1 MKTRVLLPM
10 ILVMTLVLSAC
21 GGSSGTTEAS
31 SGGGKV
37 DQNGHVTLEFWYSLS
52 GDSGKAVEYLVEQF
66 NSSQSDITVVPTYQ
80 GDYATTQAKLY
91 SAIAGGTLP
100 NVAQVGGAALLGT
113 SGSVVPIS
121 QFLSGENGMDIS
133 NIYQAFLNYNTADG
147 TLWSMPFNNSVPV
160 MYYNKD
166 LFTAA
171 GLDPENPPKAFTDL
185 ITDAQKLTVT
195 PSGSSTP
202 TQWGFN
208 TRNDTQW
215 YLSTLI
221 LENGGKI
228 VSDDETQVLY
238 NSSEAVAMLGL
249 WSDMVNKYHIM
260 PPNQHNEANSDFLA
274 GKLGMFLCS
283 SASVGSIV
291 QSAPFKVGV
300 AMVPSVSEIGQ
311 KLPVGGGG
319 LVIFKNSDQT
329 LLNASWKFVKFMV
342 SHDSSAYLAMN
353 TGYLPI
359 YKDSLEGAEMKSYL
373 EQHPE
378 KSAAFQSLDYVVVIP
393 EFSALGDSDSALQSA
408 VQKVELGAATPQE
421 ALDKAKATVDN
432 SIAEMKSTP

>member
-1 MKTRVLLPM
+1 
-10 ILVMTLVLSAC
+10 
-21 GGSSGTTEAS
+21 
-31 SGGGKV
+31 
-37 DQNGHVTLEFWYSLS
+37 
-52 GDSGKAVEYLVEQF
+52 
-66 NSSQSDITVVPTYQ
+66 
-80 GDYATTQAKLY
+80 
-91 SAIAGGTLP
+91 
-100 NVAQVGGAALLGT
+100 
-113 SGSVVPIS
+113 
-121 QFLSGENGMDIS
+121 
-133 NIYQAFLNYNTADG
+133 
-147 TLWSMPFNNSVPV
+147 
-160 MYYNKD
+160 
-166 LFTAA
+166 
-171 GLDPENPPKAFTDL
+171 
-185 ITDAQKLTVT
+185 
-195 PSGSSTP
+195 
-202 TQWGFN
+202 
-208 TRNDTQW
+208 
-215 YLSTLI
+215 
-221 LENGGKI
+221 
-228 VSDDETQVLY
+228 
-238 NSSEAVAMLGL
+238 
-249 WSDMVNKYHIM
+249 M